1 MPNLLRSPVRP
12 VLGPVVQSLV
22 HARSKGGGGFLV
34 PLTDPDED
42 ANAVFQA
49 AWAEHNTIRLEPG
62 TYYADAFEVPPG
74 KWIVGANMH
83 GSILKIND
91 DSLATTALTPG
102 EGCTIRS
109 LRVDANVPAREAL
122 GFDQYTHG
130 ISGENCSNVTIKSVS
145 VRNWGET
152 ADYTALNTGA
162 IVAYMKA
169 TATSNMTG
177 WRISAVD
184 LNDET
189 GIAPYGIRIATEFIG
204 YARGEIG
211 YSSFGHVIDGFT
223 IVGTTKNA
231 IELAGPDLDAGLG
244 NYAVH
249 CRNGTITEML
259 GQGGAET
266 DYGGSAWFE
275 NITISRPGIDA
286 VAQRSLSAFAARNSD
301 QGDSKLKVGRATK
314 FTNCSFEDAE
324 SNGSFVMQGW
334 QIIGHDNVVIENCSA
349 DDLRRGSNSQD
360 DRITVVEVD
369 TSYAD
374 VHNLQLTDNDLL
386 SGDAGVRYYGSGT
399 LDGLAISGGTI
410 ATRKWGYRKAGTDTG
425 AANIAIDG
433 ADITAVD
440 PLSCNNEDVGVLT
453 VTSSALRGVK
463 ITLPSTPA
471 NAAISD
477 TLIELQPYGEGVL
490 LAANPALSGDGNTF
504 ATFDYADAY
513 FLRCF
518 SVPPAG
524 AETAIRAFFAA
535 LSSASALTNLDGV
548 INALSWDKDSA
559 QRNLMQDRFG
569 ASDGGTGGTWA
580 AYIGL
585 SDCDTTNRWVIG
597 FNASTA
603 SAAQFAQSSAFMAL
617 LGLDDNATSNRF
629 GANNSRCYTTT
640 NANMNTRANDTT
652 NTTSDQFPYE
662 TVWWDREASGSYHR
676 GYDDAKLSDVAV
688 ASTGFTN
695 ANFEIGAVGGLGSS
709 GSAGNQ
715 RIAAWGGG
723 LGDTKRAAVVTALR
737 NLSSDMRALA

>member
-1 MPNLLRSPVRP
+1 MGYGYGYGYDLDKANSATLSR
-12 VLGPVVQSLV
+12 
-22 HARSKGGGGFLV
+22 GGGAYVV
-34 PLTDPDED
+34 PLTDPGED
-42 ANAVFQA
+42 ANAVFQS
-49 AWAEHNTIRLEPG
+49 AWDEHDAIRLEAG
-62 TYYADAFEVPPG
+62 TYYAGAFSVPAG
-74 KWIVGANMH
+74 KTLVGA
-83 GSILKIND
+83 GRDLTTLKIND
-91 DSLATTALTPG
+91 DSTALIALDLSG
-102 EGCTIRS
+102 NNRVVS
-109 LRVDANVPAREAL
+109 LKVDANLPAREAL
-122 GFDQYTHG
+122 GFSNYTHG
-130 ISGENCSNVTIKSVS
+130 IHGENCSNVTIQSVA

-177 WRISAVD
+177 WRISAVN

-334 QIIGHDNVVIENCSA
+334 QIIGHDNVIIENCSTS
-349 DDLRRGSNSQD
+349 DLRRGAGSQD
-360 DRITVVEVD
+360 DRITVVEAD

-374 VHNLQLTDNDLL
+374 VHNLQVTDSDFQ

-399 LDGLAISGGTI
+399 LDGLQIEGGEIS
-410 ATRKWGYRKAGTDTG
+410 TRKHGYRKAGTGTG
-425 AANIAIDG
+425 AANISIG
-433 ADITAVD
+433 GGVSITAVE
-440 PLSCNNEDVGVLT
+440 PLSCNNEGSGVLT
-453 VTSSALRGVK
+453 VDDAELRGVK
-463 ITLPSTPA
+463 ITLPSTPS
-471 NAAISD
+471 NAAISN
-477 TLIELQPYGEGVL
+477 TLIELQPYGEAQL
-490 LAANPALSGDGNTF
+490 LAANPGLSGGGNSF

-513 FLRCF
+513 FLRCY
-518 SVPPAG
+518 SVPPSG
-524 AETAIRAFFAA
+524 AETAIRTFFAA
-535 LSSASALTNLDGV
+535 LGAAGALGDLDGV
-548 INALSWDKDSA
+548 TNVLSWDGNSA
-559 QRNLMQDRFG
+559 RLNLMQDRFN
-569 ASDGGTGGTWA
+569 AVNLGTGGVFTPFS
-580 AYIGL
+580 GL
-585 SDCDTTNRWVIG
+585 AGCDSDNNWDLTCNPVTMTVN
-597 FNASTA
+597 FSLN
-603 SAAQFAQSSAFMAL
+603 SAFMAL
-617 LGLDDNATSNRF
+617 LSEPNDSNANRF
-629 GANNSRCYTTT
+629 GSNNSRCYTSPGS
-640 NANMNTRANDTT
+640 NLNTRANDST
-652 NTTSDQFPYE
+652 NTIIDITAFE
-662 TVWWDREASGSYHR
+662 AAWWDRTGSSGYSR
-676 GYDDAKLSDVAV
+676 GVDGTKLADVAV
-688 ASTGFTN
+688 ASTALSSNNLRLGN
-695 ANFEIGAVGGLGSS
+695 LGGTSSS
-709 GSAGNQ
+709 GASGNH

-723 LGDTKRAAVVTALR
+723 LGDTKRAAVITALR
-737 NLSSDMRALA
+737 NLSSAMRALA